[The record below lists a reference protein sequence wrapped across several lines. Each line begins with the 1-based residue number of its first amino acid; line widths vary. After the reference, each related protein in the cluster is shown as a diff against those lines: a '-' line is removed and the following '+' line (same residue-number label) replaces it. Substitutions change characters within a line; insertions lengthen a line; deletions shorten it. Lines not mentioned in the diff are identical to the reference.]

1 MFNWIFK
8 NRSKEREGV
17 VRSAL
22 WDAAGGGARLSNW
35 TPAST
40 SFLNT
45 VPPDVLVRRAEDLHR
60 NNPWAGLAA
69 DA

>member
-1 MFNWIFK
+1 MLNWLFK
-8 NRSKEREGV
+8 NRSKEREGG

-40 SFLNT
+40 LEIE
-45 VPPDVLVRRAEDLHR
+45 LL
-60 NNPWAGLAA
+60 AGRGATA
-69 DA
+69 GPRF

>member
-8 NRSKEREGV
+8 NRSKEREGG

-22 WDAAGGGARLSNW
+22 WDAAGGGTRLSNW

-40 SFLNT
+40 FPLN
-45 VPPDVLVRRAEDLHR
+45 L
-60 NNPWAGLAA
+60 
-69 DA
+69 